1 MMSNKI
7 LGRGLSSLLREEV
20 APVQKTELETQVNIK
35 RLRANEDQPRKI
47 FDEEKLFELSES
59 IKRHG
64 VLQPILVRA
73 IANGEFEIIAGERRY
88 RASMLAGLQRVP
100 IIIKDLSPREILEI
114 ALIENIQR
122 EELNIIEEAESYQKL
137 VNNFDYSQAQLASI
151 IGKSRSHI
159 ANLLRICSLS
169 SEIKQ
174 FIIENRLS
182 MGHARCLVGL
192 DEAKALILANK
203 VLQEEWS
210 VRKLEAV
217 TADSKNATRK
227 KSATNTRTVINSDEQ
242 DDDIALLAQSLTEKL
257 GMKVTIE
264 NSGNVGSISFH
275 YNSLEELDAILTK
288 IN

>member
-227 KSATNTRTVINSDEQ
+227 KSATNTRTVINSDEE

>member
-20 APVQKTELETQVNIK
+20 VPVQKTELETQVNIR
-35 RLRANEDQPRKI
+35 RLKANEDQPRKI
-47 FDEEKLFELSES
+47 FDEEKLLELSES

-64 VLQPILVRA
+64 VLQPILVRT
-73 IANGEFEIIAGERRY
+73 IENGEFEIIAGERRY

-100 IIIKDLSPREILEI
+100 IIIKDLSPCEILEI

-169 SEIKQ
+169 KEIKQ

-192 DEAKALILANK
+192 DEAKALMLANK

-227 KSATNTRTVINSDEQ
+227 KSTSNTRAVINSDEQ
-242 DDDIALLAQSLTEKL
+242 DEDIALLAQSLTEKL

>member
-1 MMSNKI
+1 MSNKI

-20 APVQKTELETQVNIK
+20 MPVQKKELETQVSINK
-35 RLRANEDQPRKI
+35 LRANEDQPRKI
-47 FDEEKLFELSES
+47 FEQDKLLELSES

-73 IANGEFEIIAGERRY
+73 IENGNFEIIAGERRY
-88 RASMLAGLQRVP
+88 RASMLAGLQKVP

-137 VNNFDYSQAQLASI
+137 VSNFDYSQSQLASI

-169 SEIKQ
+169 PEIKQ

-182 MGHARCLVGL
+182 MGHARCLVGI
-192 DEAKALILANK
+192 DESKALMLANK

-217 TADSKNATRK
+217 TADSKNTSRK
-227 KSATNTRTVINSDEQ
+227 KSEKNSHNVINSDEQ
-242 DDDIALLAQSLTEKL
+242 DDDITLLAQSLTEKL

-275 YNSLEELDAILTK
+275 YNSLEELDAILSK

>member
-1 MMSNKI
+1 MSNKI

-20 APVQKTELETQVNIK
+20 VPVQKTELETQVNIR
-35 RLRANEDQPRKI
+35 RLKANEDQPRKI
-47 FDEEKLFELSES
+47 FDEEKLLELSES

-73 IANGEFEIIAGERRY
+73 IGNGEFEIIAGERRY

-159 ANLLRICSLS
+159 ANLLRICSLDP
-169 SEIKQ
+169 EIKR

-192 DEAKALILANK
+192 DEEKALMLANK

-217 TADSKNATRK
+217 TSDSKNTTRK
-227 KSATNTRTVINSDEQ
+227 KSATNYRAVINPDEQ
-242 DDDIALLAQSLTEKL
+242 DDDITLLAQSLTEKL

-275 YNSLEELDAILTK
+275 YNSLEELDAILSK

>member
-1 MMSNKI
+1 
-7 LGRGLSSLLREEV
+7 LREEV
-20 APVQKTELETQVNIK
+20 VPVQKTELETQVNIK
-35 RLRANEDQPRKI
+35 RLKANEDQPRKI
-47 FDEEKLFELSES
+47 FDEEKLLELSES

-64 VLQPILVRA
+64 VLQPILVRT
-73 IANGEFEIIAGERRY
+73 IENGEFEIIAGERRY

-137 VNNFDYSQAQLASI
+137 VNNFDYSQQQLASI

-169 SEIKQ
+169 REIKQ

-192 DEAKALILANK
+192 DEAKALMLANK

-227 KSATNTRTVINSDEQ
+227 KSTSNTRAFINSDEQ

>member
-20 APVQKTELETQVNIK
+20 VPVQKTELETQVNIK
-35 RLRANEDQPRKI
+35 RLKANEDQPRKI
-47 FDEEKLFELSES
+47 FDDEKLLELSES

-64 VLQPILVRA
+64 VLQPILVRT
-73 IANGEFEIIAGERRY
+73 IENGEFEIIAGERRY

-169 SEIKQ
+169 REIKQ

-192 DEAKALILANK
+192 DEAKALMLANK

-217 TADSKNATRK
+217 TADSKNTTRK
-227 KSATNTRTVINSDEQ
+227 KSATNSRAVINSDEQ

>member
-20 APVQKTELETQVNIK
+20 VPVQKTELETQVNIK
-35 RLRANEDQPRKI
+35 RLKANEDQPRKI
-47 FDEEKLFELSES
+47 FDEEKLLELSES

-64 VLQPILVRA
+64 VLQPILVRT
-73 IANGEFEIIAGERRY
+73 IENGEFEIIAGERRY

-137 VNNFDYSQAQLASI
+137 VNNFDYSQQQLASI

-169 SEIKQ
+169 REIKQ

-192 DEAKALILANK
+192 DEAKALMLANK

-227 KSATNTRTVINSDEQ
+227 KSTSNTRAFINSDEQ

>member
-1 MMSNKI
+1 MNNKI

-20 APVQKTELETQVNIK
+20 VPVQKTELETQVNIR
-35 RLRANEDQPRKI
+35 RLKANQEQPRKI
-47 FDEEKLFELSES
+47 FDEEKLLELSES

-64 VLQPILVRA
+64 VLQPILVRT
-73 IANGEFEIIAGERRY
+73 IGNGEFEIIAGERRY

-151 IGKSRSHI
+151 LGKSRSHI
-159 ANLLRICSLS
+159 ANLLRICSLDP
-169 SEIKQ
+169 EIKR
-174 FIIENRLS
+174 FIVENRLS

-192 DEAKALILANK
+192 EAEKALMLANK

-217 TADSKNATRK
+217 TSDSKNATRVK
-227 KSATNTRTVINSDEQ
+227 AAKNSRSLINSDEQ
-242 DDDIALLAQSLTEKL
+242 EDEDIKLLAQSLTEKL

-275 YNSLEELDAILTK
+275 YNSLEELDAILNK

>member
-20 APVQKTELETQVNIK
+20 VPVQKTELETQVNIK
-35 RLRANEDQPRKI
+35 RLKANEDQPRKI
-47 FDEEKLFELSES
+47 FDDEKLLELSES

-64 VLQPILVRA
+64 VLQPILVRT
-73 IANGEFEIIAGERRY
+73 IENGDFEIIAGERRY

-100 IIIKDLSPREILEI
+100 IIIKDLSPRETLEI

-169 SEIKQ
+169 REIKQ

-192 DEAKALILANK
+192 DEAKALMLANK

-217 TADSKNATRK
+217 TSDSKNATRRK
-227 KSATNTRTVINSDEQ
+227 LATNSRAVINSDEQ

-275 YNSLEELDAILTK
+275 YNSLEELDAILSK

>member
-20 APVQKTELETQVNIK
+20 VPVQKTELETQVNIK
-35 RLRANEDQPRKI
+35 RLKANEDQPRKI
-47 FDEEKLFELSES
+47 FDEEKLLELSES

-64 VLQPILVRA
+64 VLQPMIVRA
-73 IANGEFEIIAGERRY
+73 IGNGEFEIIAGERRY
-88 RASMLAGLQRVP
+88 RASMLAGLQSVP

-169 SEIKQ
+169 REIKQ

-192 DEAKALILANK
+192 DEAKALMLANK

-217 TADSKNATRK
+217 TADSKNTTRK
-227 KSATNTRTVINSDEQ
+227 KSATNSRAVINSDEQ

>member
-20 APVQKTELETQVNIK
+20 VPVQKTELETQVNIK
-35 RLRANEDQPRKI
+35 RLKANEDQPRKI
-47 FDEEKLFELSES
+47 FDEEKLLELSES
-59 IKRHG
+59 IRRHG
-64 VLQPILVRA
+64 VLQPILVRT
-73 IANGEFEIIAGERRY
+73 IENGEFEIIAGERRY

-137 VNNFDYSQAQLASI
+137 VNNFDYSQVQLASI

-169 SEIKQ
+169 REIKQ

-192 DEAKALILANK
+192 DEAKALMLANK

-227 KSATNTRTVINSDEQ
+227 KSTTNTRAVINSDEQ
-242 DDDIALLAQSLTEKL
+242 DDDIVLLAQSLTEKL

>member
-1 MMSNKI
+1 MTSKI

-20 APVQKTELETQVNIK
+20 VPIQKKEFETYISIK
-35 RLRANEDQPRKI
+35 KLKANENQPRKN
-47 FDEEKLFELSES
+47 FDDDRLQELSES

-64 VLQPILVRA
+64 VLQPILVRT
-73 IANGEFEIIAGERRY
+73 IKDGTFEIIAGERRY
-88 RASMLAGLQRVP
+88 RASMLAGLERVP
-100 IIIKDLSPREILEI
+100 IIIKDLSECEILEI

-137 VNNFDYSQAQLASI
+137 INNFGYSQQQLATV

-174 FIIENRLS
+174 FIIEHRLS
-182 MGHARCLVGL
+182 MGHARCLVGI
-192 DEAKALILANK
+192 EENKALELANK
-203 VLQEEWS
+203 TLQEEWS
-210 VRKLEAV
+210 VRKLEKV
-217 TADSKNATRK
+217 TADSKNDI
-227 KSATNTRTVINSDEQ
+227 RTDKNLRQSLNSSKVQENE
-242 DDDIALLAQSLTEKL
+242 DIKLLAQALSDKL
-257 GMKVTIE
+257 GVKVTIE

>member
-1 MMSNKI
+1 MSNKI

-20 APVQKTELETQVNIK
+20 MPVQKKELETQVSINK
-35 RLRANEDQPRKI
+35 LRANEDQPRKI
-47 FDEEKLFELSES
+47 FEEEKLLELSES

-73 IANGEFEIIAGERRY
+73 IENGNFEIIAGERRY

-137 VNNFDYSQAQLASI
+137 VGHFDYSQAQLASI

-169 SEIKQ
+169 PEIKQ

-182 MGHARCLVGL
+182 MGHARCLVGM
-192 DEAKALILANK
+192 DESKALMLANK

-217 TADSKNATRK
+217 TADSKNTSRK
-227 KSATNTRTVINSDEQ
+227 KSEKKSHNIINSDKQ
-242 DDDIALLAQSLTEKL
+242 DDDITLLAQNLTEKL

-275 YNSLEELDAILTK
+275 YNSLEELDAILAK